1 MKITNNISVGFLTKE
16 KYFLI
21 LKGKLFFFFFFLR
34 LVHVIL
40 EVDWRVYEFN

>member
-1 MKITNNISVGFLTKE
+1 MKITNNILVGFLTKE
-16 KYFLI
+16 NYFLI
-21 LKGKLFFFFFFLR
+21 LKGKLFFFLR

>member
-1 MKITNNISVGFLTKE
+1 MKITNNILVGFLIKE
-16 KYFLI
+16 NYFLI
-21 LKGKLFFFFFFLR
+21 LKGKFLFFFFLR

>member
-1 MKITNNISVGFLTKE
+1 MKITNNIFVCYLIKE
-16 KYFLI
+16 NYFLI
-21 LKGKLFFFFFFLR
+21 LKSKLFFFLR

>member
-1 MKITNNISVGFLTKE
+1 MKITNNIFVGFLIKE
-16 KYFLI
+16 NYFLI
-21 LKGKLFFFFFFLR
+21 LKGKVFFLR